1 MPTPGAK
8 TTPTGVTSRM
18 VILVETPRMTL
29 LAARTTAGAT
39 PGETVATSAE
49 DGQGPGQLAAPAL
62 LLASIHLSAWKGYS
76 AKLGSHYSLEFA
88 DSSSSTILSPS
99 IISKVKRTM
108 P

>member
-76 AKLGSHYSLEFA
+76 AKSRCTLLHGSPASATRMACEGCHA
-88 DSSSSTILSPS
+88 
-99 IISKVKRTM
+99 V
-108 P
+108 